1 MIRRTRHGAVGNG
14 LLRVLLA
21 ALLVGVL
28 GGAAG
33 CQSLYYDTLEGIG
46 VHKRDVLV
54 DRVEDARDAQQAAQA
69 QFDSALE
76 QFRAVVEVPDSDLS
90 RAYERLKS
98 EYAQSENAADRLET
112 RIAAIEDVAEALFDE
127 WQDELSLYES
137 DEYRRLSERQLD
149 ATRERYAAL
158 REAMHDVAESMQPV
172 LSAMR
177 DNMLYLKHNL
187 NARAIGAL
195 RGEVD
200 GMQRDVATLRQRMQ
214 AAIARSN
221 AFIAELDRHDAPRE

>member
-1 MIRRTRHGAVGNG
+1 MIRNIRHGAGR
-14 LLRVLLA
+14 LLLG
-21 ALLVGVL
+21 ALLLGVL
-28 GGAAG
+28 GAAAG
-33 CQSLYYDTLEGIG
+33 CQSVYYGTLEEIGI
-46 VHKRDVLV
+46 HKRDVLV
-54 DRVEDARDAQQAAQA
+54 DRVEDGRDAQQDAQA

-76 QFRAVVEVPDSDLS
+76 QFRAVVEVPDSELS

-98 EYAQSENAADRLET
+98 EYAQSENAAERLEA
-112 RIAAIEDVAEALFDE
+112 RIAAIEEVAEALFDE

-158 REAMHDVAESMQPV
+158 REAMHEAAESMQPV
-172 LSAMR
+172 LAAMR
-177 DNMLYLKHNL
+177 DNMLFLKHNL

-200 GMQRDVATLRQRMQ
+200 GMERDVVALRQRMQ

-221 AFIAELDRHDAPRE
+221 AFIAELDRRDAPGE